1 MKLQSDLCD
10 PSDAYVVANE
20 KIGVAETNDANRR
33 NSVIFKNNLGNAYQK
48 SITRSLIM

>member
-10 PSDAYVVANE
+10 HSDVYVVVNE

-33 NSVIFKNNLGNAYQK
+33 NSVIFKNNLDNAYQK